1 MGEIKNLRNGSAIDT
16 LKELVTNADMC
27 MFTTSLTEL
36 PLTARPMSTVDVD
49 DEGNIWFI
57 SKKSSDKNK
66 AITKDKRVQL
76 FYASKNSSEYVNV
89 FGEAEIVFD
98 KERAKEVWTPIA
110 KAWLTEGVDDPEL
123 SLIKVKPLDTYY
135 WDTKHG
141 KLVSLFKVA
150 TAMITGKTMDDGVE
164 GKIKV

>member
-1 MGEIKNLRNGSAIDT
+1 MGEVKNLKRDEAIDK

-27 MFTTSLTEL
+27 MFVTSLSQL

-57 SKKSSDKNK
+57 SKKSSEKNK
-66 AITKDKRVQL
+66 AIATDNRVQL
-76 FYASKNSSEYVNV
+76 FYASKGSSEYVNV
-89 FGEAEIVFD
+89 YGEAVISYD
-98 KERAKEVWTPIA
+98 KKRAEEVWTPIA

-123 SLIKVKPLDTYY
+123 SLIKVTPVDTYY

-141 KLVSLFKVA
+141 KLVSLIKVA
-150 TAMITGKTMDDGVE
+150 TAVLTGKTMDDGVE